1 MFKRY
6 DSPGST
12 IWRLKNYGLIA
23 ATVYIFQKYRTKSLS
38 DDTLQ
43 MVTFAELFS
52 ILNISNE
59 KKITKQ
65 IFGILSKNIKSFQGH
80 DKKYKIK
87 DVASSKAVSET
98 RLKAL
103 AVCIVGMHPNIIIET
118 GTQHGVSATIISEV
132 LSFYKINSK
141 FITFDLKEN
150 YLLDPSIKNYRHI
163 LKSPVRRNFKR
174 LTLKLA
180 QGKIIFFHDSDH
192 SYENMKFEFSWAWD
206 TLKANIIIAD
216 DIDNNKAFVNF
227 CKKSNIK
234 GYRLKLD
241 NGPAVGIALRGR

>member
-1 MFKRY
+1 MIKRY
-6 DSPGST
+6 NSPGST
-12 IWRLKNYGLIA
+12 IWRLNNYGLIA
-23 ATVYIFQKYRTKSLS
+23 ATVYLFQKNKTKSLGNG
-38 DDTLQ
+38 TLQ
-43 MVTFAELFS
+43 MVNFTELLS
-52 ILNISNE
+52 ILDVTNQ
-59 KKITKQ
+59 KKITEE
-65 IFGILSKNIKSFQGH
+65 ILGILSKKITSFQVY

-87 DVASSKAVSET
+87 DVISSKAVSET

-103 AVCIVGMHPNIIIET
+103 AACIVGIHPNIIIET
-118 GTQHGVSATIISEV
+118 GTQHGVSATVISEV
-132 LSFYKINSK
+132 LSFYKINSE

-150 YLLDPSIKNYRHI
+150 YLLEPSIKNYRHI
-163 LKSPVRRNFKR
+163 LKSPVRRNFKE

-206 TLKANIIIAD
+206 TLKASIIIAD
-216 DIDNNKAFVNF
+216 DIDNNEAFVKF

-241 NGPAVGIALRGR
+241 NGPAVGIALRER